1 MNGKMTILACIT
13 GFLLD
18 CIFGDPVWMYHPIR
32 VIGNLISVLEKGLR
46 KLLCSRIPASEQR
59 KKNKREVLAGG
70 ILWIL
75 TVSLSFLVPAVLL
88 FAAGKVH
95 PAVRFLLE
103 TFWCYQIFAARCL
116 VGESRKVYQKLKED
130 DLSGARRAVSMIV
143 GRDTENLTAEG
154 VTKAAVETVA
164 ENTSD
169 GVTAPLLFLLIGGAP
184 LGFLYKAVN
193 TMDSMLG
200 YKNEKYLYF
209 GRIPAKMD
217 DVFNYIPARL
227 TAWFMIVA
235 AFLTGMDGKNAW
247 KIYLRDKRK
256 HASPNSAQSEA
267 VCAGALDVQLAGD
280 AVYFGKVYKKD
291 YIGDAI
297 RKIEPEDIIVAYDD
311 IDLEV
316 GQIRVRRKGS
326 AGGHNGIKNIIS
338 HLGTNE
344 FPRVKVGVGA
354 KPQGGDLVNHVLGHF
369 SKEDEKKMDE
379 VLDEAVAAVET
390 IVTQDVDVAMNRF
403 NAKKK

>member
-1 MNGKMTILACIT
+1 MNGRMTILACII

-46 KLLCSRIPASEQR
+46 KLLCSRIPASEQK

-75 TVSLSFLVPAVLL
+75 TVSLSFLVPAVFL

-130 DLSGARRAVSMIV
+130 DLPGARKAVSMIV

-169 GVTAPLLFLLIGGAP
+169 GVIAPMIYTAIGGP
-184 LGFLYKAVN
+184 ILGFFYKAVN
-193 TMDSMLG
+193 TMDSMVG
-200 YKNEKYLYF
+200 YKNEKYQYF
-209 GRIPAKMD
+209 GSAAAKFD
-217 DVFNYIPARL
+217 DVVNYIPARL
-227 TAWFMIVA
+227 SAWLMILA
-235 AFLTGMDGKNAW
+235 SAITHMDWKNAK
-247 KIYLRDKRK
+247 KIFLRDRYNHK
-256 HASPNSAQSEA
+256 SPNSAQTES
-267 VCAGALDVQLAGD
+267 VMAGALDVQLAGD
-280 AVYFGKVYKKD
+280 AWYFGKLCKKPT
-291 YIGDAI
+291 IGDAI
-297 RKIEPEDIIVAYDD
+297 REIEPEDIRRSHTLLYMTAVLA
-311 IDLEV
+311 LVVFEV
-316 GQIRVRRKGS
+316 
-326 AGGHNGIKNIIS
+326 
-338 HLGTNE
+338 
-344 FPRVKVGVGA
+344 VKV
-354 KPQGGDLVNHVLGHF
+354 LVCLWYFTVQ
-369 SKEDEKKMDE
+369 
-379 VLDEAVAAVET
+379 V
-390 IVTQDVDVAMNRF
+390 
-403 NAKKK
+403 

>member
-18 CIFGDPVWMYHPIR
+18 YIFGDPAWMYHPIR

-46 KLLCSRIPASEQR
+46 KLLCSRIPASEQE
-59 KKNKREVLAGG
+59 KKNRREVLAGG

-116 VGESRKVYQKLKED
+116 VGESKKVYQKLKED
-130 DLSGARRAVSMIV
+130 DLPGARRAVSMIV

-227 TAWFMIVA
+227 TAWFMVAA
-235 AFLTGMDGKNAW
+235 AFLAGMDGENAW

-297 RKIEPEDIIVAYDD
+297 RKIEPEDI
-311 IDLEV
+311 L
-316 GQIRVRRKGS
+316 R
-326 AGGHNGIKNIIS
+326 AGKLMYMTTI
-338 HLGTNE
+338 LMMVV
-344 FPRVKVGVGA
+344 F
-354 KPQGGDLVNHVLGHF
+354 GGLL
-369 SKEDEKKMDE
+369 
-379 VLDEAVAAVET
+379 LW
-390 IVTQDVDVAMNRF
+390 IY
-403 NAKKK
+403 

>member
-32 VIGNLISVLEKGLR
+32 VIGNLISVLEKVLR

-75 TVSLSFLVPAVLL
+75 TVSLSFLVPAILL

-130 DLSGARRAVSMIV
+130 DLPGARKAVSMIV

-200 YKNEKYLYF
+200 YKNDRYLYF
-209 GRIPAKMD
+209 GRCAAKLD
-217 DVFNYIPARL
+217 DAANYLPSRISGGL
-227 TAWFMIVA
+227 MVLA
-235 AFLTGMDGKNAW
+235 AYFSGFDGWNGW
-247 KIYLRDKRK
+247 KIFRRDSRN
-256 HASPNSAQSEA
+256 HASPNSAQTES
-267 VCAGALDVQLAGD
+267 VMAGALDVQLAGN
-280 AVYFGKVYKKD
+280 AYYFGKLYEKPT
-291 YIGDAI
+291 IGDPI
-297 RKIEPEDIIVAYDD
+297 RPVEPEDIRRANRLMYAASVLGVIVFAV
-311 IDLEV
+311 I
-316 GQIRVRRKGS
+316 S
-326 AGGHNGIKNIIS
+326 AGIR
-338 HLGTNE
+338 LM
-344 FPRVKVGVGA
+344 F
-354 KPQGGDLVNHVLGHF
+354 L
-369 SKEDEKKMDE
+369 
-379 VLDEAVAAVET
+379 
-390 IVTQDVDVAMNRF
+390 
-403 NAKKK
+403 

>member
-1 MNGKMTILACIT
+1 MNGKMIILACVT

-18 CIFGDPVWMYHPIR
+18 CIFGDPAWMYHPIR

-46 KLLCSRIPASEQR
+46 KLLCSRIHASEQE
-59 KKNKREVLAGG
+59 KKNRREVLAGG

-130 DLSGARRAVSMIV
+130 DLPGARRAVSMIV

-297 RKIEPEDIIVAYDD
+297 RKIEPEDI
-311 IDLEV
+311 L
-316 GQIRVRRKGS
+316 R
-326 AGGHNGIKNIIS
+326 AGKLMYMTTI
-338 HLGTNE
+338 LMMVV
-344 FPRVKVGVGA
+344 F
-354 KPQGGDLVNHVLGHF
+354 GGLL
-369 SKEDEKKMDE
+369 
-379 VLDEAVAAVET
+379 LW
-390 IVTQDVDVAMNRF
+390 IY
-403 NAKKK
+403 

>member
-1 MNGKMTILACIT
+1 MNGKMIILACVT

-18 CIFGDPVWMYHPIR
+18 CIFGDPAWMYHPIR

-46 KLLCSRIPASEQR
+46 KLLCSRIPASEQK
-59 KKNKREVLAGG
+59 KKNEREVLAGG

-116 VGESRKVYQKLKED
+116 VGESKKVYQKLKED
-130 DLSGARRAVSMIV
+130 DLPGARRAVSMIV

-169 GVTAPLLFLLIGGAP
+169 GVTAPLLYLLIGGAP

-227 TAWFMIVA
+227 TAWFMVAA
-235 AFLTGMDGKNAW
+235 AFLTGMDGENAW

-297 RKIEPEDIIVAYDD
+297 RKIEPEDI
-311 IDLEV
+311 L
-316 GQIRVRRKGS
+316 R
-326 AGGHNGIKNIIS
+326 AGKLMYMTTI
-338 HLGTNE
+338 LMMVV
-344 FPRVKVGVGA
+344 F
-354 KPQGGDLVNHVLGHF
+354 GGLLLWIF
-369 SKEDEKKMDE
+369 
-379 VLDEAVAAVET
+379 
-390 IVTQDVDVAMNRF
+390 
-403 NAKKK
+403 

>member
-1 MNGKMTILACIT
+1 MNGKMIILACVT

-18 CIFGDPVWMYHPIR
+18 CIFGDPAWMYHPIR

-46 KLLCSRIPASEQR
+46 KLLCSRIPASEQE
-59 KKNKREVLAGG
+59 KKNRREVLAGG

-130 DLSGARRAVSMIV
+130 DLPGARRAVSMIV

-227 TAWFMIVA
+227 TAWFMVAA
-235 AFLTGMDGKNAW
+235 AFLTGMDGENAW

-297 RKIEPEDIIVAYDD
+297 RKIEPEDI
-311 IDLEV
+311 L
-316 GQIRVRRKGS
+316 R
-326 AGGHNGIKNIIS
+326 AGKLMYMTTI
-338 HLGTNE
+338 LMMVV
-344 FPRVKVGVGA
+344 F
-354 KPQGGDLVNHVLGHF
+354 GGLL
-369 SKEDEKKMDE
+369 
-379 VLDEAVAAVET
+379 LW
-390 IVTQDVDVAMNRF
+390 IY
-403 NAKKK
+403 

>member
-1 MNGKMTILACIT
+1 MHHRIFVRLHFRRSGLDVPSDTRDRKPDQCVGK
-13 GFLLD
+13 
-18 CIFGDPVWMYHPIR
+18 
-32 VIGNLISVLEKGLR
+32 
-46 KLLCSRIPASEQR
+46 RIAEVVVQSDSASEQK

-75 TVSLSFLVPAVLL
+75 TVSLSFLVPAVFL

-130 DLSGARRAVSMIV
+130 DLPGARKAVSMIV

-227 TAWFMIVA
+227 TAWFMVVA

-280 AVYFGKVYKKD
+280 AVYFGKIYKKD

-297 RKIEPEDIIVAYDD
+297 RKIEPEDI
-311 IDLEV
+311 L
-316 GQIRVRRKGS
+316 R
-326 AGGHNGIKNIIS
+326 AGKLMYMTTI
-338 HLGTNE
+338 LMMVV
-344 FPRVKVGVGA
+344 F
-354 KPQGGDLVNHVLGHF
+354 GGLL
-369 SKEDEKKMDE
+369 
-379 VLDEAVAAVET
+379 LW
-390 IVTQDVDVAMNRF
+390 IY
-403 NAKKK
+403 

>member
-1 MNGKMTILACIT
+1 
-13 GFLLD
+13 
-18 CIFGDPVWMYHPIR
+18 

-46 KLLCSRIPASEQR
+46 KLLCSRIPASEQE
-59 KKNKREVLAGG
+59 KKNRREVLAGG

-130 DLSGARRAVSMIV
+130 DLPGARRAVSMIV

-227 TAWFMIVA
+227 TAWFMVAA

-280 AVYFGKVYKKD
+280 AVYFGKIYKKD

-297 RKIEPEDIIVAYDD
+297 RKIEPEDI
-311 IDLEV
+311 L
-316 GQIRVRRKGS
+316 R
-326 AGGHNGIKNIIS
+326 AGKLMYMTTI
-338 HLGTNE
+338 LMMVV
-344 FPRVKVGVGA
+344 F
-354 KPQGGDLVNHVLGHF
+354 GGLL
-369 SKEDEKKMDE
+369 
-379 VLDEAVAAVET
+379 LW
-390 IVTQDVDVAMNRF
+390 IY
-403 NAKKK
+403 

>member
-1 MNGKMTILACIT
+1 MIYHITAMLA
-13 GFLLD
+13 GFLMDLL
-18 CIFGDPVWMYHPIR
+18 FGDPYWLPHPIR
-32 VIGNLISVLEKGLR
+32 LIGNWISFLEKR
-46 KLLCSRIPASEQR
+46 LLGS
-59 KKNKREVLAGG
+59 KREETHRAPGQEKRRGMILVLAV
-70 ILWIL
+70 LSS
-75 TVSLSFLVPAVLL
+75 TVFVTAVLL
-88 FAAGKVH
+88 LGAYRLH
-95 PAVRFLLE
+95 PYLGVVIE
-103 TFWCYQIFAARCL
+103 SIMTYQILATKCL
-116 VGESRKVYQKLKED
+116 KVESMKVYQELKKGD
-130 DLSGARRAVSMIV
+130 IAASRKAVSMIV
-143 GRDTENLTAEG
+143 GRDTECLDETG
-154 VTKAAVETVA
+154 VAKAAIETVA

-235 AFLTGMDGKNAW
+235 AFLTGMDGENAW

-297 RKIEPEDIIVAYDD
+297 RKIEPEDI
-311 IDLEV
+311 L
-316 GQIRVRRKGS
+316 R
-326 AGGHNGIKNIIS
+326 AGKLMYMTTI
-338 HLGTNE
+338 LMMVV
-344 FPRVKVGVGA
+344 F
-354 KPQGGDLVNHVLGHF
+354 GGLL
-369 SKEDEKKMDE
+369 
-379 VLDEAVAAVET
+379 LW
-390 IVTQDVDVAMNRF
+390 IY
-403 NAKKK
+403 

>member
-1 MNGKMTILACIT
+1 
-13 GFLLD
+13 
-18 CIFGDPVWMYHPIR
+18 
-32 VIGNLISVLEKGLR
+32 
-46 KLLCSRIPASEQR
+46 
-59 KKNKREVLAGG
+59 
-70 ILWIL
+70 
-75 TVSLSFLVPAVLL
+75 
-88 FAAGKVH
+88 
-95 PAVRFLLE
+95 
-103 TFWCYQIFAARCL
+103 
-116 VGESRKVYQKLKED
+116 
-130 DLSGARRAVSMIV
+130 MIV

-280 AVYFGKVYKKD
+280 AVYFGKSIKRIISAMQSVRLN
-291 YIGDAI
+291 
-297 RKIEPEDIIVAYDD
+297 RKIFFVP
-311 IDLEV
+311 
-316 GQIRVRRKGS
+316 GS
-326 AGGHNGIKNIIS
+326 
-338 HLGTNE
+338 
-344 FPRVKVGVGA
+344 
-354 KPQGGDLVNHVLGHF
+354 
-369 SKEDEKKMDE
+369 
-379 VLDEAVAAVET
+379 
-390 IVTQDVDVAMNRF
+390 
-403 NAKKK
+403 

>member
-1 MNGKMTILACIT
+1 MLG
-13 GFLLD
+13 
-18 CIFGDPVWMYHPIR
+18 
-32 VIGNLISVLEKGLR
+32 
-46 KLLCSRIPASEQR
+46 SRIPASEQR

-130 DLSGARRAVSMIV
+130 DLPGARKAVSMIV

-297 RKIEPEDIIVAYDD
+297 RKIEPEDI
-311 IDLEV
+311 L
-316 GQIRVRRKGS
+316 R
-326 AGGHNGIKNIIS
+326 AGKLMYMTTI
-338 HLGTNE
+338 LMMVV
-344 FPRVKVGVGA
+344 F
-354 KPQGGDLVNHVLGHF
+354 GGLL
-369 SKEDEKKMDE
+369 
-379 VLDEAVAAVET
+379 LW
-390 IVTQDVDVAMNRF
+390 IY
-403 NAKKK
+403 

>member
-1 MNGKMTILACIT
+1 MNGRMTILACII

-18 CIFGDPVWMYHPIR
+18 CIFGDPAWMYHPIR

-46 KLLCSRIPASEQR
+46 KLLCSRIPASEQE
-59 KKNKREVLAGG
+59 KKNRREVLAGG

-130 DLSGARRAVSMIV
+130 DLPGARRAVSMIV

-227 TAWFMIVA
+227 TAWFMVAA
-235 AFLTGMDGKNAW
+235 AFLAGMDGENAW

-297 RKIEPEDIIVAYDD
+297 RKIEPEDI
-311 IDLEV
+311 L
-316 GQIRVRRKGS
+316 R
-326 AGGHNGIKNIIS
+326 AGKLMYMTTI
-338 HLGTNE
+338 LMMVV
-344 FPRVKVGVGA
+344 F
-354 KPQGGDLVNHVLGHF
+354 GGLL
-369 SKEDEKKMDE
+369 
-379 VLDEAVAAVET
+379 LW
-390 IVTQDVDVAMNRF
+390 IY
-403 NAKKK
+403 

>member
-1 MNGKMTILACIT
+1 MNGKMIILACVT

-18 CIFGDPVWMYHPIR
+18 CIFGDPAWMYHPIR

-46 KLLCSRIPASEQR
+46 KLLCSRIPASEQK
-59 KKNKREVLAGG
+59 KKNEREVLAGG

-116 VGESRKVYQKLKED
+116 VGESKKVYQKLKED
-130 DLSGARRAVSMIV
+130 DLPGARRAVSMIV

-227 TAWFMIVA
+227 TAWFMVAA
-235 AFLTGMDGKNAW
+235 AFLTGMDGENAW

-256 HASPNSAQSEA
+256 HASPNSAQSES

-297 RKIEPEDIIVAYDD
+297 RKIEPEDI
-311 IDLEV
+311 L
-316 GQIRVRRKGS
+316 R
-326 AGGHNGIKNIIS
+326 AGKLMYMTTI
-338 HLGTNE
+338 LMMVV
-344 FPRVKVGVGA
+344 F
-354 KPQGGDLVNHVLGHF
+354 GGLLLWIF
-369 SKEDEKKMDE
+369 
-379 VLDEAVAAVET
+379 
-390 IVTQDVDVAMNRF
+390 
-403 NAKKK
+403 

>member
-1 MNGKMTILACIT
+1 MNGKMIILACVT

-18 CIFGDPVWMYHPIR
+18 CIFGDPAWMYHPIR

-46 KLLCSRIPASEQR
+46 KLLCSRIPASEQE
-59 KKNKREVLAGG
+59 KKNRREVLAGG

-116 VGESRKVYQKLKED
+116 VGESKKVYQKLKED
-130 DLSGARRAVSMIV
+130 DLPGARRAVSMIV

-297 RKIEPEDIIVAYDD
+297 RKIEPEDI
-311 IDLEV
+311 L
-316 GQIRVRRKGS
+316 R
-326 AGGHNGIKNIIS
+326 AGKLMYMTTI
-338 HLGTNE
+338 LMMVV
-344 FPRVKVGVGA
+344 F
-354 KPQGGDLVNHVLGHF
+354 GGLL
-369 SKEDEKKMDE
+369 
-379 VLDEAVAAVET
+379 LW
-390 IVTQDVDVAMNRF
+390 IY
-403 NAKKK
+403 

>member
-1 MNGKMTILACIT
+1 MNGKMTIMACIT

-18 CIFGDPVWMYHPIR
+18 CMFGDPVWMYHPIR

-46 KLLCSRIPASEQR
+46 KLLCSRIPASEQK

-95 PAVRFLLE
+95 PAVQFLLE

-116 VGESRKVYQKLKED
+116 VGESKKVYQKLKED
-130 DLSGARRAVSMIV
+130 DLPGARKAVSMIV

-200 YKNEKYLYF
+200 YKNEKYL
-209 GRIPAKMD
+209 
-217 DVFNYIPARL
+217 
-227 TAWFMIVA
+227 
-235 AFLTGMDGKNAW
+235 
-247 KIYLRDKRK
+247 
-256 HASPNSAQSEA
+256 
-267 VCAGALDVQLAGD
+267 
-280 AVYFGKVYKKD
+280 
-291 YIGDAI
+291 
-297 RKIEPEDIIVAYDD
+297 
-311 IDLEV
+311 
-316 GQIRVRRKGS
+316 
-326 AGGHNGIKNIIS
+326 
-338 HLGTNE
+338 
-344 FPRVKVGVGA
+344 
-354 KPQGGDLVNHVLGHF
+354 
-369 SKEDEKKMDE
+369 
-379 VLDEAVAAVET
+379 
-390 IVTQDVDVAMNRF
+390 
-403 NAKKK
+403 

>member
-1 MNGKMTILACIT
+1 MNGKMIILACVT

-18 CIFGDPVWMYHPIR
+18 CIFGDPAWMYHPIR

-46 KLLCSRIPASEQR
+46 KLLCSRIPASEQK
-59 KKNKREVLAGG
+59 KKNEREVLAGG

-116 VGESRKVYQKLKED
+116 VGESKKVYQKLKED
-130 DLSGARRAVSMIV
+130 DLPGARRAVSMIV

-227 TAWFMIVA
+227 TAWFMVAA
-235 AFLTGMDGKNAW
+235 AFLTGMDGENAW
-247 KIYLRDKRK
+247 KIYLREKRK

-297 RKIEPEDIIVAYDD
+297 RKIEPEDI
-311 IDLEV
+311 L
-316 GQIRVRRKGS
+316 R
-326 AGGHNGIKNIIS
+326 AGKLMYMTTI
-338 HLGTNE
+338 LMMVV
-344 FPRVKVGVGA
+344 F
-354 KPQGGDLVNHVLGHF
+354 GGLLLWIF
-369 SKEDEKKMDE
+369 
-379 VLDEAVAAVET
+379 
-390 IVTQDVDVAMNRF
+390 
-403 NAKKK
+403 

>member
-1 MNGKMTILACIT
+1 MNGKMIILACVT

-18 CIFGDPVWMYHPIR
+18 CIFGDPAWMYHPIR

-46 KLLCSRIPASEQR
+46 KLLCSRIPASEQK
-59 KKNKREVLAGG
+59 KKNEREVLAGG

-116 VGESRKVYQKLKED
+116 VGESKKVYQKLKED
-130 DLSGARRAVSMIV
+130 DLPGARRAVTMIV

-227 TAWFMIVA
+227 TAWFMVAA
-235 AFLTGMDGKNAW
+235 AFLTGMDGENAW

-297 RKIEPEDIIVAYDD
+297 RKIEPEDI
-311 IDLEV
+311 L
-316 GQIRVRRKGS
+316 R
-326 AGGHNGIKNIIS
+326 AGKLMYMTTI
-338 HLGTNE
+338 LMMVV
-344 FPRVKVGVGA
+344 F
-354 KPQGGDLVNHVLGHF
+354 GGLLLWIF
-369 SKEDEKKMDE
+369 
-379 VLDEAVAAVET
+379 
-390 IVTQDVDVAMNRF
+390 
-403 NAKKK
+403 

>member
-1 MNGKMTILACIT
+1 MNGRMTILACII

-18 CIFGDPVWMYHPIR
+18 CIFGDPAWMYHPIR

-46 KLLCSRIPASEQR
+46 KLLCSRIPASEQE

-75 TVSLSFLVPAVLL
+75 TVSLAFLVPAVLL

-116 VGESRKVYQKLKED
+116 VGESKKVYQKLKED
-130 DLSGARRAVSMIV
+130 DLPGARRAVSMIV

-169 GVTAPLLFLLIGGAP
+169 GVTAPFLFLLIGGAP

-227 TAWFMIVA
+227 TAWFMVVA
-235 AFLTGMDGKNAW
+235 AFLTGMDGENAW

-297 RKIEPEDIIVAYDD
+297 RKIEPEDI
-311 IDLEV
+311 
-316 GQIRVRRKGS
+316 RR
-326 AGGHNGIKNIIS
+326 AGKLMYMTTI
-338 HLGTNE
+338 LMMVV
-344 FPRVKVGVGA
+344 F
-354 KPQGGDLVNHVLGHF
+354 GGLL
-369 SKEDEKKMDE
+369 
-379 VLDEAVAAVET
+379 LW
-390 IVTQDVDVAMNRF
+390 IY
-403 NAKKK
+403 

>member
-1 MNGKMTILACIT
+1 MNGKMIILACVT

-18 CIFGDPVWMYHPIR
+18 CIFRDPVWMYHPIR

-46 KLLCSRIPASEQR
+46 KLLCSRIPASEQE
-59 KKNKREVLAGG
+59 KKNRREVLAGG

-130 DLSGARRAVSMIV
+130 DLPGARRAVSMIV

-235 AFLTGMDGKNAW
+235 AFLMGMDGKNAW

-297 RKIEPEDIIVAYDD
+297 RKIEPEDI
-311 IDLEV
+311 L
-316 GQIRVRRKGS
+316 R
-326 AGGHNGIKNIIS
+326 AGKLMYMTTI
-338 HLGTNE
+338 LMMVV
-344 FPRVKVGVGA
+344 F
-354 KPQGGDLVNHVLGHF
+354 GGLL
-369 SKEDEKKMDE
+369 
-379 VLDEAVAAVET
+379 LW
-390 IVTQDVDVAMNRF
+390 IY
-403 NAKKK
+403 

>member
-1 MNGKMTILACIT
+1 MHVRRSGLDVSSDTRDWKPDQCVGKRIAEAVVQSDSCVGT
-13 GFLLD
+13 
-18 CIFGDPVWMYHPIR
+18 R
-32 VIGNLISVLEKGLR
+32 EEK
-46 KLLCSRIPASEQR
+46 Q
-59 KKNKREVLAGG
+59 KRSSGR
-70 ILWIL
+70 WIL

-88 FAAGKVH
+88 FAARKIH

-116 VGESRKVYQKLKED
+116 VGESKKVYQKLKED
-130 DLSGARRAVSMIV
+130 DLPGARKAVSMIV

-169 GVTAPLLFLLIGGAP
+169 GVTAPLLFLLIVGAP

-291 YIGDAI
+291 YIGNAI
-297 RKIEPEDIIVAYDD
+297 RKIEPEDI
-311 IDLEV
+311 L
-316 GQIRVRRKGS
+316 R
-326 AGGHNGIKNIIS
+326 AGKLMYMTTI
-338 HLGTNE
+338 LMMVV
-344 FPRVKVGVGA
+344 F
-354 KPQGGDLVNHVLGHF
+354 GGLL
-369 SKEDEKKMDE
+369 
-379 VLDEAVAAVET
+379 LW
-390 IVTQDVDVAMNRF
+390 IY
-403 NAKKK
+403 

>member
-1 MNGKMTILACIT
+1 MNGRMTILACII
-13 GFLLD
+13 GFLVRLHFRRSGLD
-18 CIFGDPVWMYHPIR
+18 VPSDTR
-32 VIGNLISVLEKGLR
+32 DR
-46 KLLCSRIPASEQR
+46 KPDQCVGKRIAGIVLCSRIPAPEQE
-59 KKNKREVLAGG
+59 KKNRREVLAGG

-130 DLSGARRAVSMIV
+130 DLPGARRAVSMIV

-227 TAWFMIVA
+227 TAWFMMVA

-297 RKIEPEDIIVAYDD
+297 RKIEPEDI
-311 IDLEV
+311 L
-316 GQIRVRRKGS
+316 R
-326 AGGHNGIKNIIS
+326 AGKLMYMTTI
-338 HLGTNE
+338 LMMVV
-344 FPRVKVGVGA
+344 F
-354 KPQGGDLVNHVLGHF
+354 GGLL
-369 SKEDEKKMDE
+369 
-379 VLDEAVAAVET
+379 LW
-390 IVTQDVDVAMNRF
+390 IY
-403 NAKKK
+403 

>member
-32 VIGNLISVLEKGLR
+32 VIGNLISVLEKELR
-46 KLLCSRIPASEQR
+46 KLLCSRIPASEQE
-59 KKNKREVLAGG
+59 KKNRREVLAGG

-116 VGESRKVYQKLKED
+116 VGESKKVYQKLKED
-130 DLSGARRAVSMIV
+130 DLPGARRAVSMIV

-227 TAWFMIVA
+227 TAWFMVAA

-256 HASPNSAQSEA
+256 HASPNSAQSES

-297 RKIEPEDIIVAYDD
+297 RKIEPEDI
-311 IDLEV
+311 L
-316 GQIRVRRKGS
+316 R
-326 AGGHNGIKNIIS
+326 AGKLMYMTTI
-338 HLGTNE
+338 LMMVV
-344 FPRVKVGVGA
+344 F
-354 KPQGGDLVNHVLGHF
+354 GGLL
-369 SKEDEKKMDE
+369 
-379 VLDEAVAAVET
+379 LW
-390 IVTQDVDVAMNRF
+390 IY
-403 NAKKK
+403 